1 MKKKRATIKDVA
13 RELGL
18 SIATI
23 SRALSKDQ
31 KVSALVTEET
41 RKRVLQK
48 AAELDYSPNL
58 LAQGF
63 VTGKT
68 DTLGLLTHH
77 ISREM
82 FANQTTHILRAAKRH
97 DYEIVVGMPT
107 DRFPRAEEDQIK
119 DIKKLL
125 SRGIDG
131 LLVDTRGVVGESEII
146 LHAVG
151 ELVPVVTFHYPIP
164 NLSGVV
170 LNNVTSFCEATEHL
184 IRLGHERIGF
194 IGTNWNTN
202 NLGSDKGKGYLLAM
216 QKHGLPPELI
226 AGRTGFLEPAY
237 QLGKRF
243 GDQFTALV
251 CREDY
256 TAIGI
261 CRGLRELGL
270 CVPEDVAVVGY
281 GNIDVGAYLTPALT
295 TLAIPYEAIAQAA
308 MELMLEQLEGQDM
321 PRQIILKASLV
332 VRESCGAK
340 KKDDEKVAY
349 LYASSTTPKKG

>member
-18 SIATI
+18 SVATI
-23 SRALSKDQ
+23 SRALSKDR

-131 LLVDTRGVVGESEII
+131 LLVDTRGIVGESEII

-226 AGRTGFLEPAY
+226 AGRTGFLETAY
-237 QLGKRF
+237 QLGKRLD
-243 GDQFTALV
+243 GGLFTALV
-251 CREDY
+251 CRSDY
-256 TAIGI
+256 TAIGV
-261 CRGLRELGL
+261 CRGLRESGL
-270 CVPEDVAVVGY
+270 RIPEDVAVVGY
-281 GNIDVGAYLTPALT
+281 GNIEVGAYLTPALT
-295 TLAIPYEAIAQAA
+295 TLATPREEIAQAA
-308 MELMLEQLEGQDM
+308 MELMLEQLEGQET
-321 PRQIILKASLV
+321 PRQITLETPLI
-332 VRESCGAK
+332 VRESCGANR
-340 KKDDEKVAY
+340 
-349 LYASSTTPKKG
+349 PK

>member
-1 MKKKRATIKDVA
+1 MKKKRATIKDIA
-13 RELGL
+13 RELGV

-31 KVSALVTEET
+31 KVSALVTEKT

-48 AAELDYSPNL
+48 ATELDYTPNL
-58 LAQGF
+58 LALGF

-68 DTLGLLTHH
+68 NTLGLLTHH

-82 FANQTTHILRAAKRH
+82 FANQATHILRAAKQH

-131 LLVDTRGVVGESEII
+131 LLIDTRGVVGESDVI
-146 LHAVG
+146 LNAVG
-151 ELVPVVTFHYPIP
+151 ELVPMVTFHYPIP

-194 IGTNWNTN
+194 IGTNWETN

-216 QKHGLPPELI
+216 QKHGLTPQHIPGKT
-226 AGRTGFLEPAY
+226 ASLEPAY
-237 QLGKRF
+237 QLGKRLA
-243 GDQFTALV
+243 GEPFTALV
-251 CREDY
+251 CRSDY
-256 TAIGI
+256 TAIGV
-261 CRGLRELGL
+261 CRGLQESGL
-270 CVPEDVAVVGY
+270 RVPEDVAVVGY
-281 GNIDVGAYLTPALT
+281 GNIEVGAYMTPALT
-295 TLAIPYEAIAQAA
+295 TLATPREAIAQGVI
-308 MELMLEQLEGQDM
+308 ELMLEQLEGQET
-321 PRQIILKASLV
+321 PRQITLETPLI
-332 VRESCGAK
+332 VRESCGANR
-340 KKDDEKVAY
+340 
-349 LYASSTTPKKG
+349 PK

>member
-1 MKKKRATIKDVA
+1 MKKKRATIKDIA
-13 RELGL
+13 RELGV

-82 FANQTTHILRAAKRH
+82 SANQIAHIMTAAKRH

-107 DRFPRAEEDQIK
+107 EEFPRTEDDQIK

-125 SRGIDG
+125 SRGVDG
-131 LLVDTRGVVGESEII
+131 LLIDARSVVVESEVIM
-146 LHAVG
+146 HAVG
-151 ELVPVVTFHYPIP
+151 ELVPVVTFHHPIP

-170 LNNVTSFCEATEHL
+170 LNNTTSFCEATEHL

-194 IGTNWNTN
+194 IGTDWNTN
-202 NLGSDKGKGYLLAM
+202 RLGSDKGKGYFKAM
-216 QKHGLPPELI
+216 QKHGLTPERM
-226 AGRTGFLEPAY
+226 AGKTASLEPAY
-237 QLGKRF
+237 QLGKKL
-243 GDQFTALV
+243 GDRFTALV
-251 CREDY
+251 CRSDY
-256 TAIGI
+256 AAIGV
-261 CRGLRELGL
+261 CRGLRKSGL
-270 CVPEDVAVVGY
+270 CIPEDVAVVGY
-281 GNIDVGAYLTPALT
+281 GNIEVGAYMTPALT
-295 TLAIPYEAIAQAA
+295 TLATPREAIAQAV
-308 MELMLEQLEGQDM
+308 MELMLEQLEEQDE
-321 PRQIILKASLV
+321 PRQITLETPLI
-332 VRESCGAK
+332 VRESCGANR
-340 KKDDEKVAY
+340 
-349 LYASSTTPKKG
+349 PK